1 MQCSGAWHVLPCFNS
16 MAAQMAAALL
26 GTSCLA
32 SYQLLHAMQRRLA
45 RHAWLQLNGC
55 AHGSSITWHVM
66 PSFVSV
72 TACNAAAPGTS
83 CLVSTQWLHTW
94 QQHHL
99 ARHAKLRIS
108 YCMQCSGAWHVM
120 PSVNS
125 MAAHMAA
132 ASLGTSCQASY
143 QLLHAMQWCL
153 AHHAWLQL
161 NGCPAY
167 MAAASYH
174 TISNRG
180 PSHSGTSNSSGIRGR
195 ASGLTITTDEEA
207 SICSSSSFGSKLGQS
222 SPSHRASHELLT
234 MGARMQFELSQG
246 SSS

>member
-1 MQCSGAWHVLPCFNS
+1 
-16 MAAQMAAALL
+16 
-26 GTSCLA
+26 
-32 SYQLLHAMQRRLA
+32 
-45 RHAWLQLNGC
+45 
-55 AHGSSITWHVM
+55 
-66 PSFVSV
+66 
-72 TACNAAAPGTS
+72 
-83 CLVSTQWLHTW
+83 
-94 QQHHL
+94 
-99 ARHAKLRIS
+99 
-108 YCMQCSGAWHVM
+108 MQCSGAWHVM

-174 TISNRG
+174 TMSNRG

-234 MGARMQFELSQG
+234 MGARMQFELTQAQVSCGHTSTAMLNELNRRRLQFLLEQKFMRQTRG
-246 SSS
+246 SHRSTTMWPICCLVTEFRMLSDMHWTATCSASSCMQKPQRGSCQFSNKFMDAGCTKS

>member
-1 MQCSGAWHVLPCFNS
+1 MPRFVSVTACD
-16 MAAQMAAALL
+16 AASL

-32 SYQLLHAMQRRLA
+32 SNQWLCTWQQHRLA
-45 RHAWLQLNGC
+45 RHASLQLNGC
-55 AHGSSITWHVM
+55 TRGSSIAWHVM
-66 PSFVSV
+66 PSF
-72 TACNAAAPGTS
+72 
-83 CLVSTQWLHTW
+83 
-94 QQHHL
+94 
-99 ARHAKLRIS
+99 
-108 YCMQCSGAWHVM
+108 
-120 PSVNS
+120 NS

-207 SICSSSSFGSKLGQS
+207 SICSSSSFGSQLGQS